1 MSIVYTG
8 VNEKLSNNAVIENY
22 RTAIN
27 EMTEYH
33 KFLNEVSQGIPV
45 GDIFFLVSQAFFY

>member
-1 MSIVYTG
+1 MSIVHTG

-45 GDIFFLVSQAFFY
+45 GDIFF

>member
-1 MSIVYTG
+1 MSIVHTG

-33 KFLNEVSQGIPV
+33 KFLTEVSQGIPV
-45 GDIFFLVSQAFFY
+45 GDIFF